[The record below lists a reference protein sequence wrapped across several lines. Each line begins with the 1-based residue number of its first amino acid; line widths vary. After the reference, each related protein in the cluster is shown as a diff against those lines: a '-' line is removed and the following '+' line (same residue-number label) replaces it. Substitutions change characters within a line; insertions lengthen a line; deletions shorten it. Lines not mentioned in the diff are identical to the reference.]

1 MSVSIDNKKPMKQTV
16 PEWLKPFERKFV
28 DPDFKI
34 SDAASIKPFV
44 DKLLDRKVNSVQDI
58 VAWLKNYSELEGVI
72 DEDYNG
78 RYVAMTC
85 DTKDK
90 GKEEAYLYFVREIQ
104 PKLTEWSHALN
115 KKYYELESR
124 NQLDSREYGQLN
136 RIISTQIELYEEKN
150 IPLDVKLSEMSQ
162 KYQSITGAWTV
173 EFDGK
178 KQTMPQMMRY
188 LYKTNRALR
197 EGAWFASASRR
208 LMDVNTLEELFDNM
222 LKVRHEYAQN
232 LGLKDYREYCFKS
245 KLRDYTPEECFEFH
259 DSIEKAV
266 VPLVKKI
273 FEKRREKM
281 NLSKL
286 RPWDTAVD
294 PLGRP
299 PLEPFK
305 EVNELQDGVESIF
318 KKINQ
323 RLGEKFKSIRYMM
336 DLDSRDGKAPG
347 GYQTT
352 FEEQRIPFI
361 FANSAGVHADI
372 TTLLHEGGHAFHTL
386 TCRNQPMVWYR
397 HSSMEFAEVASMTQE
412 LFGNPYLDVFYK
424 EEDQVKRA
432 QLEQLERVV
441 DIFPWVATVD
451 AFQHWIY
458 TNPNHTKEERGKKWL
473 EISQRFEVGLNW
485 QGLNQDI
492 KKYAW
497 HKQLHIFEVPFYYI
511 EYAIAQL
518 GALQLY
524 SVYKKDPDQAV
535 KQYLNALS
543 LGGSRSP
550 QELFKAANIK
560 FDFSLGTLTEL
571 MGTIEEE
578 IEKL

>member
-1 MSVSIDNKKPMKQTV
+1 MKQNV

-28 DPDFKI
+28 DHNFKI
-34 SDAASIKPFV
+34 TDAVSIKPFV
-44 DKLLDRKVNSVQDI
+44 DKLLNRKVDSEQDI
-58 VAWLKNYSELEGVI
+58 VVWLEDYSELEGVI

-85 DTKDK
+85 NTKDK
-90 GKEEAYLYFVREIQ
+90 KKEEAYLYFVREIQ
-104 PKLTEWSHALN
+104 PKLTEWSNALN
-115 KKYYELESR
+115 QKYYGFESR
-124 NQLDSREYGQLN
+124 KQLDTQEFGRLD

-150 IPLDVKLSEMSQ
+150 IPLSVKLSEMSQ
-162 KYQSITGAWTV
+162 KYQSITGSWTV
-173 EFDGK
+173 EFDEK
-178 KQTMPQMMRY
+178 KQTMPQMSRY
-188 LYKTNRALR
+188 FYKTDRDLR
-197 EGAWFASASRR
+197 ERAWRASAERR
-208 LMDVNTLEELFDNM
+208 LIDANALEELFDNM
-222 LKVRHEYAQN
+222 LKIRHEYAQN

-245 KLRDYTPEECFEFH
+245 KLRDYTSQQCFEFH

-266 VPLVKKI
+266 VPVVNKI

-286 RPWDTAVD
+286 RPWDTVVD

-305 EVNELQDGVESIF
+305 KVDELQDGVESIF
-318 KKINQ
+318 KKINP
-323 RLGEKFKSIRYMM
+323 RLGEKFKSIRHMM

-412 LFGNPYLDVFYK
+412 LFGNRYLNIFYK

-458 TNPNHTKEERGKKWL
+458 THPDHKQEERGKKWL
-473 EISQRFEVGLNW
+473 EISKRFEVKIDW
-485 QGLNQDI
+485 QDINRDI

-524 SVYKKDPDQAV
+524 RVYKKNPSKAV
-535 KQYLNALS
+535 DQYLKALS
-543 LGGSRSP
+543 LGGSRAP
-550 QELFKAANIK
+550 RELFKAADIK
-560 FDFSLGTLTEL
+560 LDFSLDTLTEL
-571 MGTIEEE
+571 METIEEE